1 MVKLNHLYSVLSF
14 RGGFMTHWGLYRLA
28 LHVLPK
34 SGKTVSSDFSAAETR
49 RIEHVLRAH
58 RCVGAALCLFDETG
72 VQNTLTFGL
81 SHMPDTPVTPDTVFR
96 AASVSKFITALGA
109 MKLKEQGRLELDR
122 DVNEYLPFPL
132 RHPQAP
138 DTPITLRM
146 LLSHTAGIHDGA
158 AYNSGIVKNV
168 PLSELLKGDSFAS
181 HLPGTKWEYSN
192 FGAGIAGAVM
202 EAAANTD
209 FETLIQ
215 ETVFRPL
222 GVTATYY
229 PQKVQGD
236 LADAIRILP
245 RSKAPNFNAAERRSR
260 PLPPAEVNP
269 EKHYN
274 LAHGALCV
282 SAPELAK
289 LGMAGMKA
297 GFLTEESLWEMR
309 RPIAAFGELAHNLS
323 QGIGTFILDEP
334 KACERRLYGHQGM
347 AYGAVHG
354 LFFDPGRRGM
364 ALLTTGASEARRG
377 VLADLNFS
385 MLKTIWGGS

>member
-1 MVKLNHLYSVLSF
+1 
-14 RGGFMTHWGLYRLA
+14 MTHWGVYRLA
-28 LHVLPK
+28 LHCLPK
-34 SGKTVSSDFSAAETR
+34 TGKVSASDFSADETR

-58 RCVGAALCLFDETG
+58 RCVGAALCAFDETG
-72 VQNTLTFGL
+72 IQHTLTFGAAHL
-81 SHMPDTPVTPDTVFR
+81 PDTPVTPDTVFR
-96 AASVSKFITALGA
+96 AASVSKFVTALGA
-109 MKLKEQGRLELDR
+109 MKLKEQGRLSLDR
-122 DVNEYLPFPL
+122 DVNEFLPFSL
-132 RHPQAP
+132 RHPKAP

-168 PLSELLKGDSFAS
+168 PLSELLKGDSFTA

-202 EAAANTD
+202 EAATDTD
-209 FETLIQ
+209 FETLMR
-215 ETVFRPL
+215 ETVFQPL

-245 RSKAPNFNAAERRSR
+245 RSKAPNFDAAERRAR

-289 LGMAGMKA
+289 LGIAGMVP
-297 GFLTEESLWEMR
+297 GFLSAESLAEMR
-309 RPIAAFGELAHNLS
+309 HEITPFGERAHNLS
-323 QGIGTFILDEP
+323 QGIGTFILNEP
-334 KACERRLYGHQGM
+334 KVCERRLYGHQGM

-354 LFFDPGRRGM
+354 LFFDPETGRGM
-364 ALLTTGASEARRG
+364 ALLTTGAGEARRG
-377 VLADLNFS
+377 VLADLNKEILCTV
-385 MLKTIWGGS
+385 MGA

>member
-1 MVKLNHLYSVLSF
+1 
-14 RGGFMTHWGLYRLA
+14 MTNWGVYRLV
-28 LHVLPK
+28 LHCLPK
-34 SGKTVSSDFSAAETR
+34 TGKVSASDFSSAETK
-49 RIEHVLRAH
+49 RIERVLRAH
-58 RCVGAALCLFDETG
+58 RCVGTALCSFDQTG
-72 VQNTLTFGL
+72 IQHTLAFGAAHL
-81 SHMPDTPVTPDTVFR
+81 PDTPVTPDTVFR

-109 MKLKEQGRLELDR
+109 MKLKEQGRLDLDK
-122 DVNEYLPFPL
+122 DVNRYLPFPL
-132 RHPQAP
+132 RHPKTP

-168 PLSELLKGDSFAS
+168 PLSELLKGDSFTD

-202 EAAANTD
+202 EAATD
-209 FETLIQ
+209 TNFETLMR
-215 ETVFRPL
+215 ETVFQPL

-245 RSKAPNFNAAERRSR
+245 RSKAPNFDAAERRSR
-260 PLPPAEVNP
+260 PLPPPEVNP

-289 LGMAGMKA
+289 LGIAGMKV
-297 GFLTEESLWEMR
+297 GFLTEESLREMR
-309 RPIAAFGELAHNLS
+309 CPIAAFGERAHNLS

-334 KACERRLYGHQGM
+334 KVCERRLYGHQGM

-354 LFFDPGRRGM
+354 LFFDPETGQGM

-385 MLKTIWGGS
+385 ILKTIWGGS

>member
-1 MVKLNHLYSVLSF
+1 
-14 RGGFMTHWGLYRLA
+14 MTNWGVYRLA
-28 LHVLPK
+28 LHCLPK
-34 SGKTVSSDFSAAETR
+34 NGKVSASDFSAAETKKILR
-49 RIEHVLRAH
+49 VLRAH
-58 RCVGAALCLFDETG
+58 RCVGAALCLFNETG
-72 VQNTLTFGL
+72 VQNTLTFGV

-109 MKLKEQGRLELDR
+109 MKLKEQGRIDLDR
-122 DVNEYLPFPL
+122 DVNEFLPFPV
-132 RHPQAP
+132 RHPKAP

-146 LLSHTAGIHDGA
+146 LLSHTAGIHDGVD
-158 AYNSGIVKNV
+158 YNSGIVKNV
-168 PLSELLKGDSFAS
+168 SLSELLTGDSFTA

-192 FGAGIAGAVM
+192 FGAGIAGAAM

-209 FETLIQ
+209 FETLMR
-215 ETVFRPL
+215 ETVFQPL

-245 RSKAPNFNAAERRSR
+245 RSKTPNFNAAERRAR
-260 PLPPAEVNP
+260 PLPLPEVNP

-289 LGMAGMKA
+289 LGIAGMKA
-297 GFLTEESLWEMR
+297 GFLTEESLHEMR
-309 RPIAAFGELAHNLS
+309 REIAPFGERAHNLS
-323 QGIGTFILDEP
+323 QGIGTFILHDQGISP
-334 KACERRLYGHQGM
+334 HLLYGHQGM

-354 LFFDPGRRGM
+354 LFFDPETERGM

-377 VLADLNFS
+377 VLADLNKEI
-385 MLKTIWGGS
+385 LCAVTGA

>member
-1 MVKLNHLYSVLSF
+1 
-14 RGGFMTHWGLYRLA
+14 MTNWGVYRLA
-28 LHVLPK
+28 LHCLPK
-34 SGKTVSSDFSAAETR
+34 NGKVSASYFSAAETKKILR
-49 RIEHVLRAH
+49 VLRAH
-58 RCVGAALCLFDETG
+58 RCVGAALCLFNETG
-72 VQNTLTFGL
+72 VQNTLTFGV

-109 MKLKEQGRLELDR
+109 MKLKEQGRIDLDR
-122 DVNEYLPFPL
+122 DVNEFLPFPV
-132 RHPQAP
+132 RHPKAP

-146 LLSHTAGIHDGA
+146 LLSHTAGIHDGVD
-158 AYNSGIVKNV
+158 YNSGIVKNV
-168 PLSELLKGDSFAS
+168 SLSELLTGDSFTA

-192 FGAGIAGAVM
+192 FGAGIAGAAM

-209 FETLIQ
+209 FETLMR
-215 ETVFRPL
+215 ETVFQPL

-245 RSKAPNFNAAERRSR
+245 RSKTPNFNAAERRAR
-260 PLPPAEVNP
+260 PLPPPEVNP

-289 LGMAGMKA
+289 LGIAGMKA
-297 GFLTEESLWEMR
+297 GFLTEESLHEMR
-309 RPIAAFGELAHNLS
+309 REIAPFGERAHNLS
-323 QGIGTFILDEP
+323 QGIGTFILHDQGISP
-334 KACERRLYGHQGM
+334 HLLYGHQGM

-354 LFFDPGRRGM
+354 LFFDPETERGM

-377 VLADLNFS
+377 VLADLNKEI
-385 MLKTIWGGS
+385 LCAVTGA